1 LLFSY
6 RGFNVAEKSDKSLNK
21 RIKENLSNFEVP
33 QIRNGYKKLTNLSL
47 TKKVETKVADFDIR
61 GAIKL
66 LSSDDTLASFNE
78 DVAQELKKKK
88 IKNNSIL
95 ENFELGIRRI
105 SDICLPAFLFS
116 IHGVKKL
123 LSLLLNSKDNELI
136 IHQYDE
142 ALAVWDVCM
151 YV

>member
-78 DVAQELKKKK
+78 DVAQELKKK
-88 IKNNSIL
+88 N
-95 ENFELGIRRI
+95 
-105 SDICLPAFLFS
+105 
-116 IHGVKKL
+116 
-123 LSLLLNSKDNELI
+123 
-136 IHQYDE
+136 
-142 ALAVWDVCM
+142 
-151 YV
+151 